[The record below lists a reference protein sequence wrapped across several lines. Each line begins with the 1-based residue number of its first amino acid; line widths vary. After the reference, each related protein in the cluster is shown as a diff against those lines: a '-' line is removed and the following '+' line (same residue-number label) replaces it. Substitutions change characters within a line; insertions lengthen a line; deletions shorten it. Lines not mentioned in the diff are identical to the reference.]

1 MPLHSQQGVY
11 NKSCPAQW
19 ANQNSSGW
27 NAFNERVKA
36 ILNGTNDWQTTYLN
50 TLVSNG
56 IITDKVLWSQYDAP
70 VTKAQA
76 IALINKATRGTWG
89 SDEANLDFH
98 WAQPMVVSLC
108 GKGIISDKNQW
119 INNLDISISK
129 ALLLALVDK
138 ATNGTMPIYAERTAD
153 HWGRNCL
160 DSLCDKAIISTP
172 FDYGCRI
179 CRTATIRQ
187 RTN

>member
-1 MPLHSQQGVY
+1 M
-11 NKSCPAQW
+11 
-19 ANQNSSGW
+19 
-27 NAFNERVKA
+27 
-36 ILNGTNDWQTTYLN
+36 
-50 TLVSNG
+50 
-56 IITDKVLWSQYDAP
+56 
-70 VTKAQA
+70 
-76 IALINKATRGTWG
+76 
-89 SDEANLDFH
+89 DFH

-138 ATNGTMPIYAERTAD
+138 ATNGTMPIYAGRTAD

-160 DSLCDKAIISTP
+160 DSLCDKAIISIP

-179 CRTATIRQ
+179 CRTATIR
-187 RTN
+187 